1 MIKKKM
7 RFSFFPC
14 EDAAA
19 ACQRSFSKLH
29 GSPHTWK
36 ETGVP
41 LKGRLGFLLSAF
53 TKNKLDILL
62 STFTKNFQKKLKLF
76 LAMRQHAL
84 TQSHSPW
91 PKCLGGSLAIYF

>member
-7 RFSFFPC
+7 RFSLFNC

-19 ACQRSFSKLH
+19 ACQKSFSKLH

-41 LKGRLGFLLSAF
+41 FVSF
-53 TKNKLDILL
+53 
-62 STFTKNFQKKLKLF
+62 
-76 LAMRQHAL
+76 H
-84 TQSHSPW
+84 
-91 PKCLGGSLAIYF
+91 